1 MAVHTCSSR
10 VYFTF
15 TSVTAGAGSMTF
27 YSQLSMMKHNS
38 ANFSRQKNA
47 KTDLPT
53 PMLALSMYLMPP
65 DVTRTTRAASR
76 ARIIQG
82 PDDLSARYVMP
93 SDEAKK
99 RKEDA
104 RYMVARL
111 KEFRKNWGIFT
122 EGSLILTPRIISR

>member
-1 MAVHTCSSR
+1 
-10 VYFTF
+10 
-15 TSVTAGAGSMTF
+15 
-27 YSQLSMMKHNS
+27 MMKHNF

-76 ARIIQG
+76 ARIVQG

-93 SDEAKK
+93 LDEAK
-99 RKEDA
+99 RREEGTPCMA
-104 RYMVARL
+104 ASL
-111 KEFRKNWGIFT
+111 EEFRKNWGIFT
-122 EGSLILTPRIISR
+122 GGSCRIRGRPERGLL